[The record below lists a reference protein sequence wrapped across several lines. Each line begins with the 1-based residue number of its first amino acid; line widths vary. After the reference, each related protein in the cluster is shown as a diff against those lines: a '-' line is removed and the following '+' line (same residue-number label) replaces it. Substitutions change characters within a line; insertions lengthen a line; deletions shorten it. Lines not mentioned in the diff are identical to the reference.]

1 MLKKTGVILSALILF
16 ALVLAGC
23 QSSNTAGTQE
33 KEKYQAFYDARV
45 QYLGDNSKVSAL
57 LDTIG
62 AGELG
67 EYTIALK
74 TDKEPYGLTV
84 NYSTL
89 KNEGAAA
96 KFKNTGRI
104 EYAYYSL
111 ALIEN
116 LSEVD
121 VNYKDHNYRLTV
133 AEANEIVKGDI
144 KEYGKT
150 AEKLKE
156 LDQILNPVAYNKLR
170 ENKDH

>member
-1 MLKKTGVILSALILF
+1 MFKKACVILTALMLF

-23 QSSNTAGTQE
+23 QSNNTAETRGNE
-33 KEKYQAFYDARV
+33 KFQDYYDARV

-62 AGELG
+62 AGDLG

-89 KNEGAAA
+89 KNEGAEA
-96 KFKNTGRI
+96 KFGNTGRI
-104 EYAYYSL
+104 EYAYFAL

-121 VNYKDHNYRLTV
+121 VNYKDRSYRLTV
-133 AEANEIVKGDI
+133 AEANELVKGDI
-144 KEYGKT
+144 KDYGRSV
-150 AEKLKE
+150 EKLKE
-156 LDQILNPVAYNKLR
+156 LGQILNPG
-170 ENKDH
+170 D